1 MVLNFTA
8 LNKHYM
14 EDAKL
19 FTVAGQIPIPTEYQ
33 NGTFYKAE
41 LLMKIVTCKKE
52 QKPEKF
58 ENTVVIQF
66 SNSIYAF
73 FMFFKENEEGVDS
86 DTKYY
91 TKLNQK
97 EIVKLRMIRDHN

>member
-8 LNKHYM
+8 LHKNYL
-14 EDAKL
+14 EDARL
-19 FTVAGQIPIPTEYQ
+19 FTVAGQIQIPTEYQ
-33 NGTFYKAE
+33 NGIFYQAE
-41 LLMKIVTCKKE
+41 LLMKIVTSKKG
-52 QKPEKF
+52 QKPKKF

-73 FMFFKENEEGVDS
+73 FMFFEENEEGVDS
-86 DTKYY
+86 DFKFY

-97 EIVKLRMIRDHN
+97 SIVKLKMIRDHN